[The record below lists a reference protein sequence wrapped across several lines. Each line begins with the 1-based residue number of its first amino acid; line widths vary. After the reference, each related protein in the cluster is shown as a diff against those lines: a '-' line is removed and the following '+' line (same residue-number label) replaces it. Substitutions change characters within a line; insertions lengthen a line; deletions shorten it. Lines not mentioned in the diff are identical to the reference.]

1 MTDDERVTVMQI
13 EEEKDQFSETQET
26 IEKEKKPRKR
36 KTQEEKIEAAQDIVN
51 KKKAE
56 LKEAEAELARLLVD
70 PKVKRTSD
78 NHCKITVGDDAL
90 ILCKKGKEFFTIENL
105 KAIAYK
111 KLNKPLEI
119 EFLDKYFK

>member
-26 IEKEKKPRKR
+26 VVKEKKPKKR
-36 KTQEEKIEAAQDIVN
+36 KTQEEKIQAAQDIVN

-56 LKEAEAELARLLVD
+56 LKEAEAELARLSVD

-78 NHCKITVGDDAL
+78 NHCTFTLGGLALMLYRNGDKA
-90 ILCKKGKEFFTIENL
+90 FTRENFKNLAYQKL
-105 KAIAYK
+105 K
-111 KLNKPLEI
+111 NPLQI
-119 EFLDKYFK
+119 EFLNKHLK